1 MSISYN
7 EMFEELIVSKRIK
20 PEICDICS
28 LTPHNDS
35 CYNLKYECHEAVISQ
50 KERYNTYVMI

>member
-1 MSISYN
+1 MTIHLKSN
-7 EMFEELIVSKRIK
+7 VLENKTLCKQLIH
-20 PEICDICS
+20 S

-35 CYNLKYECHEAVISQ
+35 CFNLKYECHEAVISQ